1 MNGVAVITDTIKY
14 VQTNLEHLN
23 NTQKALLQV
32 TKQHKEEVGE
42 S

>member
-14 VQTNLEHLN
+14 VQTNVEHLN
-23 NTQKALLQV
+23 NTEKVLLQV
-32 TKQHKEEVGE
+32 TKQQNEEVGE